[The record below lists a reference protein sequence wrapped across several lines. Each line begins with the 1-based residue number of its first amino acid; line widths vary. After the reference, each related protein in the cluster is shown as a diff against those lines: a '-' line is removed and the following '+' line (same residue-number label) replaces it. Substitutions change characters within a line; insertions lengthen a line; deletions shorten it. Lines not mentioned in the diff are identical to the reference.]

1 MTKLTD
7 KEINGILGM
16 ILGFGGMI
24 IMCLSVTIIPFPLS
38 LIGFLGLAFTLS
50 GILMVE

>member
-1 MTKLTD
+1 MNKLST
-7 KEINGILGM
+7 EEFNSIIGI

-38 LIGFLGLAFTLS
+38 LVGFLGLAFTLS